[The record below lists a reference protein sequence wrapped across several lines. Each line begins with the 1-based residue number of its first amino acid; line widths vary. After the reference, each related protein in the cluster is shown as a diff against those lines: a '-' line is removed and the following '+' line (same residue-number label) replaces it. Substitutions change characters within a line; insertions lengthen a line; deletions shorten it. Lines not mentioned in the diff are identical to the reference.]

1 MYKFLVFLIMIGISP
16 HLVAEDQK
24 TSTKEE
30 KPKYTEEQ
38 LNKLHKAEEQFKD
51 NPEMMNFINKLKD
64 QAGLNKPPEPKAA
77 PQKPAIEGS
86 RSVADKAYENGDYK
100 TALENYKALAAKG
113 DADASLILGT
123 MYEQGQ
129 GTEKDP
135 ALAQAWYKQA
145 AEAGDDR
152 GKELMNL
159 NDKQMSDEEKA
170 NAEEKYKE
178 INKEITQADK
188 NENAGASGQQY
199 KVLINPDT
207 LQQNISYEYNGPERT
222 VKFSP
227 EKYVPKRD
235 QLQIVTDH
243 YQPDKFKRKTS
254 DSGETIN

>member
-1 MYKFLVFLIMIGISP
+1 MHKLLVFLIMIGISSY
-16 HLVAEDQK
+16 LAAEDK
-24 TSTKEE
+24 KDTTEDE

-64 QAGLNKPPEPKAA
+64 QAGLNKKPPAPEAA

-135 ALAQAWYKQA
+135 ALAHAWYKKA
-145 AEAGDDR
+145 ADEGDDR

-159 NDKQMSDEEKA
+159 VDDKELSDEDKA
-170 NAEEKYKE
+170 KAQEKYE
-178 INKEITQADK
+178 ELNKEQAK
-188 NENAGASGQQY
+188 AGAGKNNESSEQNY
-199 KVLINPDT
+199 RVLVNPDV
-207 LQQNISYEYNGPERT
+207 LNQNYQVQYVYGEPERT
-222 VKFSP
+222 VKLSP
-227 EKYVPKRD
+227 EKYVPERD
-235 QLQIVTDH
+235 HLQIVNEH
-243 YQPDKFKRKTS
+243 YEPEKFRR
-254 DSGETIN
+254 ETVN